1 MGEIRPGGRVGALNG
16 GKLVRCVPVLRL
28 LPVGEEHAYS
38 ALRPLIAAV
47 EQAPGM
53 AARRQQRLQS
63 RPLGGGKE
71 LGGAGDGAVLRPVQ
85 LVQGPGQDDS
95 LLRVLGKFVEQL
107 GLIHSIP
114 LNRQFFNMVWAR
126 DRNCCQ
132 SR

>member
-1 MGEIRPGGRVGALNG
+1 MSEPMRLRMGEGCEAC
-16 GKLVRCVPVLRL
+16 KDELR
-28 LPVGEEHAYS
+28 
-38 ALRPLIAAV
+38 R
-47 EQAPGM
+47 
-53 AARRQQRLQS
+53 
-63 RPLGGGKE
+63 RPLGRGQK
-71 LGGAGDGAVLRPVQ
+71 LGGAGDGTVLCPVQ